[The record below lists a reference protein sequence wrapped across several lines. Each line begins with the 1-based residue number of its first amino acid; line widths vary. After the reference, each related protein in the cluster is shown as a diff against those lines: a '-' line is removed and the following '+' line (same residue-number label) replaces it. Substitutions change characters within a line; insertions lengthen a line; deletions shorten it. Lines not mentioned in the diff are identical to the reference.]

1 MEEQNKRKSI
11 IYLTIGV
18 LTLIVLIAGA
28 TYAYFQAQTENGTNT
43 SLNTTTGT
51 TDNLTFSTDGN
62 ILINA
67 SADNFGENMGDQVSQ
82 ATANATLIPNNTTN
96 NATDTYNVYLAIK
109 ENTFVYT
116 TGESTPE
123 LILSVKK
130 DGKDYQIKNEDQK
143 ENIKIQYK
151 EEGQEALTT
160 ETIKGYD
167 ITTKDGLIK
176 IAEGETITAEGSQE
190 IDNWEIKIILKNLA
204 SDQNNNTGKTFNGKI
219 IIQKEK
225 LADSA
230 IDLSGNGYNG
240 TFQNG
245 AVAIPDEEG
254 NIGIYFDG
262 IDNYVDIVD
271 LPETIDWAGGFTI
284 EFEAKWLAFNTW
296 SRIFEFANGIN
307 ADNIFVSNYSLTSN
321 LALVPVYNSQQ
332 YRLWGGTLVK
342 NIREKIK
349 LITKKID
356 NGYQLE
362 AYINDNMIEMSNG
375 IVTNF
380 FEINSISNIRRINNY
395 LGKSNWSVDGYF
407 NGYIYNFKITDSTGK
422 PIIWYDFSK

>member
-18 LTLIVLIAGA
+18 LTLIALIAGA
-28 TYAYFQAQTENGTNT
+28 TYAYFQAQTENNAVAN
-43 SLNTTTGT
+43 LNTTTGT

-67 SADNFGENMGDQVSQ
+67 SADNCGENMGDRVST

-96 NATDTYNVYLAIK
+96 NASDTYNVYLAIK

-130 DGKDYQIKNEDQK
+130 DGEYYQIKNEDQK
-143 ENIKIQYK
+143 ENISIQYK
-151 EEGQEALTT
+151 KKGQEALTT

-176 IAEGETITAEGSQE
+176 IAEGETITANEKQE
-190 IDNWEIKIILKNLA
+190 IDNWEIKIILKNLI

-230 IDLSGNGYNG
+230 VDLSGNGYNG
-240 TFQNG
+240 TFENG

-254 NIGIYFDG
+254 NIGVYFDG
-262 IDNYVDIVD
+262 IDDYVDIVD
-271 LPETIDWAGGFTI
+271 LPDTIDWESGFNV
-284 EFEAKWLAFNTW
+284 EFEAKWLAFNKY
-296 SRIFEFANGIN
+296 SRIFEASNGPNSNNIYIANTNYSSNLVLSVYGKGKGHVISSGQLLLNEKNVVKMTYTKTETGYNLNTNIN
-307 ADNIFVSNYSLTSN
+307 GVDQPVITHTPLLTNITRTSNY
-321 LALVPVYNSQQ
+321 
-332 YRLWGGTLVK
+332 
-342 NIREKIK
+342 
-349 LITKKID
+349 
-356 NGYQLE
+356 
-362 AYINDNMIEMSNG
+362 M
-375 IVTNF
+375 
-380 FEINSISNIRRINNY
+380 
-395 LGKSNWSVDGYF
+395 GKSNWSIDGYF
-407 NGYIYNFKITDSTGK
+407 NGYIYNLKITDSTGK